1 MKDRIRYA
9 ADAIGILK
17 DIELH
22 LSVLK
27 DTLHGDSEF
36 FKRFYSTSS
45 IGILGL
51 QSKKLSLMDVPK
63 DMTEEHELL
72 KKIVNKSFNLSGI
85 FSLRDDKLIGEF
97 DEMFDAVMSDI
108 KCLKDKLFLEFYS
121 HDEDWLNM
129 PAIGLEITD

>member
-1 MKDRIRYA
+1 M
-9 ADAIGILK
+9 
-17 DIELH
+17 
-22 LSVLK
+22 
-27 DTLHGDSEF
+27 
-36 FKRFYSTSS
+36 
-45 IGILGL
+45 GL

-97 DEMFDAVMSDI
+97 DEMFDSVMSDI

>member
-97 DEMFDAVMSDI
+97 DEMFD
-108 KCLKDKLFLEFYS
+108 
-121 HDEDWLNM
+121 
-129 PAIGLEITD
+129 